1 MQLREGTRGAER
13 RQFNVLTA
21 SIDEECRAEQ
31 LERSG
36 GRPDALTW
44 NRVGEE
50 KQTGSTFAKQNRKH
64 AHLRLCGSAQPA
76 QGSRVLSLLE
86 VAEDLKTLVT
96 F

>member
-50 KQTGSTFAKQNRKH
+50 KQTGSTFAKQNRKKH
-64 AHLRLCGSAQPA
+64 SYLWISAVFTA
-76 QGSRVLSLLE
+76 CCLWLE
-86 VAEDLKTLVT
+86 VAEDLKTLHAD
-96 F
+96 FLIA